1 MFMAG
6 TATEKVYK
14 MFDDAELIYN
24 YCPAP
29 VRTDEETI
37 YVFYC
42 ANTQPGLVIDDIYAR
57 KGKLK
62 DGLWQFGAR
71 FRVLEPSRLGWDC
84 IHVCD
89 PDVIKG
95 EFHYKGDT
103 YNWMMV
109 FLGCDIHYSYHNQI
123 GIAFAKQIE
132 GPYIKYDG
140 NPIVAYEEMFH
151 WGAGQP
157 CIISLDGKGQLRMLY
172 TKSIHEY
179 ERRLHITKTFWRDL
193 NFSNA
198 DNPFIGEE
206 VMMHEGGVWNAQL
219 EEQTKTQD
227 QLDQTDRKDLP
238 DQLDQI
244 DQIDQQ
250 NQPDFN
256 VSVFNPSIIWDRAS
270 DCYFLTREGTPFDK
284 ERVPG
289 FISSYVQLLVIL
301 REKFERNEGGWQVL
315 YNYSEKDTGFP
326 RNHNAGLI
334 KNEFGW
340 RLEGASLSTAVT
352 VSELHPT
359 DFLWTYRIYHTALG
373 MVGCTEVS
381 VSAPKEGDS

>member
-1 MFMAG
+1 MPVAGKIYEMFS
-6 TATEKVYK
+6 
-14 MFDDAELIYN
+14 DADLIYN

-29 VRTDEETI
+29 VCTDEETM

-57 KGKLK
+57 KGKLR
-62 DGLWQFGAR
+62 DGLWEFGEK

-95 EFHYKGDT
+95 EFHYKGET

-132 GPYIKYDG
+132 GPYIKYDA

-157 CIISLDGKGQLRMLY
+157 CILSLDGKGKFRMLY

-179 ERRLHITKTFWRDL
+179 ERRMHITKTFWRDL
-193 NFSNA
+193 DFSNA
-198 DNPFIGEE
+198 DNPIIGEE
-206 VMMHEGGVWNAQL
+206 VLMHEGGVWNATLNDQAD
-219 EEQTKTQD
+219 EQISSDINQ
-227 QLDQTDRKDLP
+227 QTSEGYNP
-238 DQLDQI
+238 D
-244 DQIDQQ
+244 
-250 NQPDFN
+250 PN
-256 VSVFNPSIIWDRAS
+256 VSIFNPSILWDRQT
-270 DCYFLTREGTPFDK
+270 DCYYLTREGTPFDK
-284 ERVPG
+284 DRVPG
-289 FISSYVQLLVIL
+289 FISSYVQLLVIP

-334 KNEFGW
+334 KNDYGW
-340 RLEGASLSTAVT
+340 RMPGTALSTAVT
-352 VSELHPT
+352 VSKLHPT
-359 DFLWTYRIYHTALG
+359 HFLWTYRIYHTELS
-373 MVGCTEVS
+373 S
-381 VSAPKEGDS
+381 VRKEGDS